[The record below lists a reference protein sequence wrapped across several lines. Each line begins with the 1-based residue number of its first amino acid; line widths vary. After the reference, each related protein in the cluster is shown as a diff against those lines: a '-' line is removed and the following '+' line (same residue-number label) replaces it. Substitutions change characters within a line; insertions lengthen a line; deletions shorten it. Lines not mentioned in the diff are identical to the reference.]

1 VAPMATGRSIMRVLC
16 KVIQSQHPE
25 YWALYRPTTHN
36 KSLPTIHGSDLLALV
51 AELSADDEPRLAV
64 DGALLSRE

>member
-1 VAPMATGRSIMRVLC
+1 MATGRSIMRVLC

-36 KSLPTIHGSDLLALV
+36 KSLPTINCSDGFSPMAKLATDSQTGTSIEVPLLAIQ
-51 AELSADDEPRLAV
+51 
-64 DGALLSRE
+64 